1 MRGNPVKTRLAAG
14 EPVFGTMAFEF
25 FTPGLPQIVKSAGA
39 EFLLLDMEHSG
50 TGIDVMKQQIS
61 YCRGLDLVPLVRVPR
76 AHYHFVARLLDAGAL
91 GIMVP
96 MVETPEEAARIVAW
110 TRYPPQGV
118 RGAAFG
124 VAGHDD
130 YEGGVPRDLIAA
142 ANERVLTIVQIETAR
157 GAEQVEA
164 IAAVPGVDVL
174 WLGHFDLTNF
184 MGIPGEFTHQRYLA
198 AVDAL
203 VAACRLHGKAAG
215 FMALDEAWA
224 RDYRAR
230 GFDIIAYGTDVGM
243 LRAELARGLAGL
255 RGTSKA

>member
-1 MRGNPVKTRLAAG
+1 MRPNAVKDRLKRG

-39 EFLLLDMEHSG
+39 EFLLLDMEHSA
-50 TGIDVMKQQIS
+50 TGIDVMKQQVS
-61 YCRGLDLVPLVRVPR
+61 CCRGLDLVPLVRVPR
-76 AHYHFVARLLDAGAL
+76 AEYHFVARLLDAGAM

-96 MVETPEEAARIVAW
+96 MVESAEEAARIASW
-110 TRYPPQGV
+110 CRYPPEGR

-124 VAGHDD
+124 VAAHDD
-130 YEGGVPRDLIAA
+130 YEGGAVPDLIAG
-142 ANERVLTIVQIETAR
+142 ANRRTLTIVQIETPL
-157 GAEQVEA
+157 GAESVDA

-184 MGIPGEFTHQRYLA
+184 MGIPGEFAHPRYLA

-203 VAACRLHGKAAG
+203 LAACRRHGKAAG

-224 RDYRAR
+224 RDYRAK
-230 GFDIIAYGTDVGM
+230 GFDIIAYGTDVTL
-243 LRAELARGLAGL
+243 LRTGLAKGLAAL
-255 RGTSKA
+255 RG